1 MKIPRKTIENM
12 KKLLFLLLFVSV
24 LTQTHAGTNSWYKLF
39 TGKID
44 SYPITMSLVKYGDE
58 VRGYYYYDKYKKPI
72 EIFGST
78 PGDSIRLVA
87 YISADGSENFDGVY
101 KSGSYTG
108 KWSTA
113 PGNKEYSFSLSE
125 DKTVSGEMEFV
136 YVKGEE
142 RLFKDL
148 ETPVANYLEGTFWP
162 KEKYDN
168 ATFVRNSILKMK
180 NKRSGLNEIGD
191 LLLANKKKFMTDFR
205 DYNAEVK
212 HEDVE
217 SGGWSYSLENIDLTV
232 PVFFNE
238 RIFVYSNYNY
248 SFTGGAHGNYG
259 TGYTNLDLKRRR
271 VLELDD
277 IISKKD
283 QPKLSNLLEKYY
295 KIERGYPQEKTLQEI
310 GLFLDTIPV
319 NGNFAIS
326 PAGIMFDYVPYEIS
340 SYAEGEITISIP
352 YEEISSYIKPEAKE
366 LFKQ

>member
-1 MKIPRKTIENM
+1 M
-12 KKLLFLLLFVSV
+12 KKLLFLLLFATI
-24 LTQTHAGTNSWYKLF
+24 LAQTNAGANSWYKLF

-44 SYPITMSLVKYGDE
+44 SYPITMTIVKYGNE
-58 VRGYYYYDKYKKPI
+58 VRGYYYYNKYKKPI

-87 YISADGSENFDGVY
+87 YVSADGTENFDGVY

-108 KWSTA
+108 KWSTT
-113 PGNKEYSFSLSE
+113 PDNKEYSFSLSE
-125 DKTVSGEMEFV
+125 DKTVSEEMEFV

-148 ETPVANYLEGTFWP
+148 ETPAANYLEGTFWP
-162 KEKYDN
+162 TEKYDN
-168 ATFVRNSILKMK
+168 AQFVRNSILKMK

-191 LLLANKKKFMTDFR
+191 QLLANKKKFMADFR

-212 HEDVE
+212 HEDAE
-217 SGGWSYSLENIDLTV
+217 NGGWSYSLENIDLAV

-238 RIFVYSNYNY
+238 RIFIYSNYNY

-271 VLELDD
+271 ILELDD

-283 QPKLSNLLEKYY
+283 QPKLSKLLEKYY

-310 GLFLDTIPV
+310 GLFIDTIPV
-319 NGNFAIS
+319 NNNFAIS

-352 YEEISSYIKPEAKE
+352 YEEISAFIKPDVKE

>member
-1 MKIPRKTIENM
+1 M
-12 KKLLFLLLFVSV
+12 KKLLFLLFFASILSH
-24 LTQTHAGTNSWYKLF
+24 TSAGTKSWYKLF

-44 SYPITMSLVKYGDE
+44 SYPITMTIVKFGEE

-87 YISADGSENFDGVY
+87 YISAEGTENFDGVY
-101 KSGSYTG
+101 KQGSYTG
-108 KWSTA
+108 KWSTTTD
-113 PGNKEYSFSLSE
+113 NKEYSFTLTE

-148 ETPVANYLEGTFWP
+148 ETPSANYLEGTFWP
-162 KEKYDN
+162 TEKYDN
-168 ATFVRNSILKMK
+168 AQFVRNSILKMK
-180 NKRSGLNEIGD
+180 NKRNGLNEIGD
-191 LLLANKKKFMTDFR
+191 QLLANKKKFMEDFR

-212 HEDVE
+212 RDDVAD
-217 SGGWSYSLENIDLTV
+217 GGWSYSLESIDLTV

-238 RIFVYSNYNY
+238 RLFVYTNYNY
-248 SFTGGAHGNYG
+248 SYTGGAHGNYG
-259 TGYTNLDLKRRR
+259 TGYYNLDLKRRK

-283 QPKLSNLLEKYY
+283 QPKLSKLLEKYY
-295 KIERGYPQEKTLQEI
+295 KIERGYPLEKTLQEI
-310 GLFLDTIPV
+310 GLFIDTIPV
-319 NGNFAIS
+319 NNNFAIS

-352 YEEISSYIKPEAKE
+352 YEEISAFIKPDAKE

>member
-1 MKIPRKTIENM
+1 MEIPRKKTENM
-12 KKLLFLLLFVSV
+12 KKLLFLLFFVSIFA
-24 LTQTHAGTNSWYKLF
+24 QTNAGTNSWYKLF

-44 SYPITMSLVKYGDE
+44 SYPITMTIVKYGDE

-78 PGDSIRLVA
+78 PGDSIRLLAIV
-87 YISADGSENFDGVY
+87 SAEGSENFDGVY

-108 KWSTA
+108 KWSNS
-113 PGNKEYSFSLSE
+113 PERKEYSFSLKE
-125 DKTVSGEMEFV
+125 DKTVSAEMEFV

-148 ETPVANYLEGTFWP
+148 ETPAANYLEGTFWP
-162 KEKYDN
+162 TDKYEN
-168 ATFVRNSILKMK
+168 ALFVRNAILKMK
-180 NKRSGLNEIGD
+180 NKRSGQSEIGEQ
-191 LLLANKKKFMTDFR
+191 LLDNKKKFMADFR

-212 HEDVE
+212 RDDVAD
-217 SGGWSYSLENIDLTV
+217 GGWSYSLESIDLTV

-238 RIFVYSNYNY
+238 RLFVYTNYNY
-248 SFTGGAHGNYG
+248 SYTGGAHGNYG
-259 TGYTNLDLKRRR
+259 TGYTNLDLKRRK
-271 VLELDD
+271 VLEIDD
-277 IISKKD
+277 IFNKKDHAKISK
-283 QPKLSNLLEKYY
+283 LLEKYY
-295 KIERGYPQEKTLQEI
+295 KSERTYPQDKSLQEI

-319 NGNFAIS
+319 NNNFAIS

-352 YEEISSYIKPEAKE
+352 YEEISAFIKPDAKE